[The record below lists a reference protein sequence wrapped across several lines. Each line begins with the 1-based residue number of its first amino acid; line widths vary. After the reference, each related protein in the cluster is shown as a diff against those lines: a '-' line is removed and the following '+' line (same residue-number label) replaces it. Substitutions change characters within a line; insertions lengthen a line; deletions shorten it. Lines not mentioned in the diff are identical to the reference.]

1 MLNTS
6 RKIADKIITSLK
18 PFGKPIYI
26 TRPLLPDLKEVS
38 EKLKEVWESGWLTNN
53 GPQHVA
59 LENALQ
65 SRLKIPH
72 LSLFN
77 NGTIALI
84 VACQCLRLSGE
95 VITTPFTFPA
105 TPHVLAWNNIKPI
118 FCDIDPV
125 TMNIDANKIESLI
138 TPQTTAILAVHVFGT
153 PCDVMK
159 IRTIADRYGLRV
171 IYDAAHAFAVEVD
184 GVGIGNFGDISMMS
198 FHATKVFHTAEG
210 GALVF
215 KDANLKDR
223 IDFLKN
229 FGIKNEE
236 EVIMPGIN
244 GKMNEIQAVLGL
256 VNLNYIDEEIKK
268 RKSLVA
274 AYQYFLK
281 DVEGITFLENQPDVK
296 SNYQYFVIRVDN
308 QLFGRSRDFIYD
320 KFKEYNVFTRKYFFP
335 LCSDYP
341 CYRHLPSAAS
351 NLPIAHKVA
360 KDVLCMPLY
369 GDLSANDIEQVC
381 NILKSFQY
389 LK

>member
-1 MLNTS
+1 MQNILKNRTS
-6 RKIADKIITSLK
+6 KVTAGLK
-18 PFGKPIYI
+18 PFDKPIYI
-26 TRPLLPDLKEVS
+26 TRPLLPNLKEVT
-38 EKLKEVWESGWLTNN
+38 EKLEEVWASGWLTNN
-53 GPQHVA
+53 GPQHMA
-59 LENALQ
+59 LEKALQ
-65 SRLKIPH
+65 SKLGVPY

-118 FCDIDPV
+118 FCDIDPI
-125 TMNIDANKIESLI
+125 TMNIDASKIESLI

-153 PCDVMK
+153 PCDTMG
-159 IRTIADRYGLRV
+159 IRNIADRYGLRV

-184 GVGIGNFGDISMMS
+184 GIGIGNFGDISMMS
-198 FHATKVFHTAEG
+198 FHATKAFHTAEG

-215 KDANLKDR
+215 KDVNLKDR

-244 GKMNEIQAVLGL
+244 GKMNEIQAILGL

-274 AYQYFLK
+274 AYQHFLK
-281 DVEGITFLENQPDVK
+281 DVDGITFLTTPPSVK
-296 SNYQYFVIRVDN
+296 SNYQYFVIRVESRV
-308 QLFGRSRDFIYD
+308 FGCSRDFIYK
-320 KFKEYNVFTRKYFFP
+320 KFKEYNIFTRKYFFP

-341 CYRHLPSAAS
+341 CYRHITSAAPS
-351 NLPIAHKVA
+351 NLPVANKVA

-369 GDLSANDIEQVC
+369 GDLTVNDIERIC
-381 NILKSFQY
+381 NILKSFRR
-389 LK
+389 